1 LIVCLDCRF
10 FSSVTIHGDTN
21 TFWAIALLASPAAFV
36 EASVALGALFDDCAF
51 ERKDDLILVTNV
63 AVISAIGAEHAGADV
78 RDATIN

>member
-1 LIVCLDCRF
+1 
-10 FSSVTIHGDTN
+10 
-21 TFWAIALLASPAAFV
+21 V